1 MKVNRGPSAPL
12 PGMVLAEDLPR
23 ARRAAA
29 DAPGSD
35 GDDAAAQAPGSDRG
49 RAAADPA
56 LLARRERVAEQLTML
71 QLELGGLYYEMAI
84 RNHVVLEVLNERAG
98 RLQQLDAELAH
109 VDALIAS
116 GGGAGAGICGAC
128 QAPYARGAAFCWQC
142 GAALAGDATSADQS
156 RAALAGDTTGPDQ
169 SSAARG
175 SDATSPDR
183 SGAVRGSDAADR

>member
-1 MKVNRGPSAPL
+1 MKVKRGPSAPL
-12 PGMVLAEDLPR
+12 PGMVVAEDLPR

-35 GDDAAAQAPGSDRG
+35 RGRVAAGAPGSDGG

-56 LLARRERVAEQLTML
+56 LLARRERLAERLTVL

-116 GGGAGAGICGAC
+116 GGAAGAGICSAC

-142 GAALAGDATSADQS
+142 GAALAGDATRTDQSAAARGSDAPIADQS
-156 RAALAGDTTGPDQ
+156 RAA
-169 SSAARG
+169 
-175 SDATSPDR
+175 
-183 SGAVRGSDAADR
+183 RGSDAADR